1 MRTQVEEEVGETVEE
16 VGGGGKGGGG
26 GGGDPDQEPPSCDP
40 AAAFKE
46 EALPAVL
53 YLHGQIQIQAI
64 TNIFRQIKTKT
75 NIDYTQCNKKYK
87 IKMGRT
93 TIDCIEQT
101 FFANILRGAIH

>member
-1 MRTQVEEEVGETVEE
+1 MKRYDISLLPKNFFTGGSFYKKERGVDRGGVGR
-16 VGGGGKGGGG
+16 GGGGRGGGREGGGGGGG
-26 GGGDPDQEPPSCDP
+26 GGGDLDQEPPSCDP

-75 NIDYTQCNKKYK
+75 HKYK
-87 IKMGRT
+87 Y
-93 TIDCIEQT
+93 
-101 FFANILRGAIH
+101 